1 MEIFVWKNDFC
12 NTVVIYEI
20 SVISA
25 WSVKVLLIFASRHIT
40 QCNNSIHI
48 HVNCLNF
55 LSDDVN
61 PDEHHH
67 F

>member
-1 MEIFVWKNDFC
+1 MIFVIPLL
-12 NTVVIYEI
+12 IYEI
-20 SVISA
+20 SA
-25 WSVKVLLIFASRHIT
+25 QLVKVSFFFPTHQVT
-40 QCNNSIHI
+40 QYSNSIHI

-61 PDEHHH
+61 PNEHHH